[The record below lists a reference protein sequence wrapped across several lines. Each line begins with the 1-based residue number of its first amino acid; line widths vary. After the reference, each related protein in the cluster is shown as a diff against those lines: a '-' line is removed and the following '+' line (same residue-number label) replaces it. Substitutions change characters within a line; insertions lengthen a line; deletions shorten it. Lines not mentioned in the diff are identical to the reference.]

1 MSDLTPPK
9 FWKTQGHADY
19 WLGEFIKE
27 TTGQLKYHDLFRLP
41 PLVFD
46 KVRVGWE
53 TKIILKK
60 RFVDDPDGL
69 IDFLEKYKAGK
80 TDEEWV
86 AARPVMVKNKGPEL
100 KEVREGD

>member
-60 RFVDDPDGL
+60 RFVDNPDALEEL
-69 IDFLEKYKAGK
+69 IKYERMPWEMREEHPELCGYWEE
-80 TDEEWV
+80 DEE
-86 AARPVMVKNKGPEL
+86 
-100 KEVREGD
+100 

>member
-19 WLGEFIKE
+19 WLGEFIRE

-60 RFVDDPDGL
+60 RFVDNPDALEEL
-69 IDFLEKYKAGK
+69 IRYERMPWEMRERHQELCGYWEE
-80 TDEEWV
+80 DEE
-86 AARPVMVKNKGPEL
+86 
-100 KEVREGD
+100 